1 MSGRLRQKTFRWH
14 CLKPA
19 VPVAVRLPLDLMTIR
34 DPSSRGR
41 KQLAPSF
48 ISLNRERGF
57 EQLFNLDHERMLTA
71 AFAQSPKVVD
81 DQFLPL
87 SLYNRAAMCQILFA
101 RFLYPAQEHE
111 CMCPIDSD
119 PNLFL
124 VKFDAEVSR
133 FQRYVKIVPSFKRRV
148 SESPVGSG
156 GGRIDPSHRLPGF
169 PVFPLLSVIRILA
182 HFDAPS
188 RRLWAKKKTP
198 ALINRETTR
207 HDSFG
212 VIDKCLAGLGS

>member
-71 AFAQSPKVVD
+71 AFAQSPKVLD
-81 DQFLPL
+81 DQLLPL
-87 SLYNRAAMCQILFA
+87 SLSNRTTMCQILFA
-101 RFLYPAQEHE
+101 RILYPAQEHE
-111 CMCPIDSD
+111 CVRPIDYD
-119 PNLFL
+119 PSLFRI
-124 VKFDAEVSR
+124 KCDAEFSC
-133 FQRYVKIVPSFKRRV
+133 FQRYVKIVPSFKRQV
-148 SESPVGSG
+148 SEIAVGSG
-156 GGRIDPSHRLPGF
+156 GGRIDPSHRLPSF

-182 HFDAPS
+182 HVDAPS
-188 RRLWAKKKTP
+188 RRPWAKKKTC
-198 ALINRETTR
+198 A
-207 HDSFG
+207 
-212 VIDKCLAGLGS
+212 